1 MTDYYTSGEFAK
13 RAHVS
18 VRTIRYYDQ
27 QNLLKPSARS
37 KGGARRYSDADF
49 AKLQQILLLKYLGF
63 SLGEIRG
70 LTLGA
75 SDQRRLLDSLQIQRR
90 LVEERIEEMTAV
102 EAAIDSTTQTLEA
115 GKPVDWSQML
125 ELLHRSTM
133 TQSLKT
139 QYQNATN
146 ISARIRL
153 HRDYSMNK
161 EGWFPWLFRQ
171 LDLTPG
177 LKILEIGC
185 GNGELWAT
193 SHDRLPEDCQ
203 VILTDIS
210 EGMLADTK
218 KKIGEDSRFSY
229 DRCDAAHL
237 PFADEEFDLVV
248 ANHMLF
254 YCDDIPQ
261 VLNEVRRVLKKGGH
275 FCASTYSKR
284 HMHEITDLVQEFNSQ
299 IVLSSVNLY
308 DRFGLD
314 NGEEILAPFFAQV
327 TCQRY
332 EDAIELG
339 EAEPVISYILS
350 CHGNQNA
357 LLLDRYQEFKQFV
370 EDEVAGGFHITKDAG
385 TFICRK

>member
-1 MTDYYTSGEFAK
+1 
-13 RAHVS
+13 
-18 VRTIRYYDQ
+18 
-27 QNLLKPSARS
+27 
-37 KGGARRYSDADF
+37 
-49 AKLQQILLLKYLGF
+49 GF

-75 SDQRRLLDSLQIQRR
+75 SDRRRLLDSLQIQRR
-90 LVEERIEEMTAV
+90 LVKERIEEMTAV

-115 GKPVDWSQML
+115 GKPVDWSRML

-193 SHDRLPEDCQ
+193 SHDRLQEDCQ

-229 DRCDAAHL
+229 DRCD
-237 PFADEEFDLVV
+237 
-248 ANHMLF
+248 
-254 YCDDIPQ
+254 
-261 VLNEVRRVLKKGGH
+261 
-275 FCASTYSKR
+275 
-284 HMHEITDLVQEFNSQ
+284 
-299 IVLSSVNLY
+299 
-308 DRFGLD
+308 
-314 NGEEILAPFFAQV
+314 
-327 TCQRY
+327 
-332 EDAIELG
+332 
-339 EAEPVISYILS
+339 
-350 CHGNQNA
+350 
-357 LLLDRYQEFKQFV
+357 
-370 EDEVAGGFHITKDAG
+370 
-385 TFICRK
+385 

>member
-1 MTDYYTSGEFAK
+1 MTNYYTSGEFAK

-27 QNLLKPSARS
+27 QNLLKPSTRS

-70 LTLGA
+70 LTLGTN
-75 SDQRRLLDSLQIQRR
+75 DRQRLLDSLQIQRR

-102 EAAIDSTTQTLEA
+102 EAAINSTTQTLEA
-115 GKPVDWSQML
+115 GRPVDWSQML
-125 ELLHRSTM
+125 KLLNVSVM

-153 HRDYSMNK
+153 HRDYSLNH

-171 LDLTPG
+171 LDLAAD

-185 GNGELWAT
+185 GNGELWAAN
-193 SHDRLPEDCQ
+193 HAHLPDNCEI
-203 VILTDIS
+203 ILTDIS
-210 EGMLADTK
+210 EGMLADAK
-218 KKIGEDSRFSY
+218 KEIGEDARFSY
-229 DRCDAAHL
+229 QRCDAAQL
-237 PFADEEFDLVV
+237 PFASEEFDLVV

-254 YCDDIPQ
+254 YCSDIPQ
-261 VLNEVRRVLKKGGH
+261 VLKEVRRVLKKGGR

-284 HMHEITDLVQEFNSQ
+284 HMHEITDLVQDFNPQ
-299 IVLSSVNLY
+299 IVLSSVKLY
-308 DRFGLD
+308 DKFGLD
-314 NGEEILAPFFAQV
+314 NGEEILAPFFDQV
-327 TCQRY
+327 TCRRY
-332 EDAIELG
+332 EDAIELAV
-339 EAEPVISYILS
+339 AEPVISYILS
-350 CHGNQNA
+350 CHGNQTA

-370 EDEVAGGFHITKDAG
+370 EEQVAGGFHISKDAG
-385 TFICRK
+385 VFICCK